1 VIQERITESRN
12 RVGKDVNRFH
22 KTETRTLVGDDCSL
36 KSSVFI
42 SKGERVKRKQIIFSP
57 AYVVHVTEQITKS
70 ELEWRGKRCN
80 QHIFTRRVERFTW
93 LCMPTVRINNS
104 RPNQNE
110 IKIKEVKELK

>member
-1 VIQERITESRN
+1 MIQERITESRN
-12 RVGKDVNRFH
+12 RVGKDVDLFD
-22 KTETRTLVGDDCSL
+22 KSETRILVGVDCSL

-70 ELEWRGKRCN
+70 ELEWMGKRCN

-104 RPNQNE
+104 RPNQKE
-110 IKIKEVKELK
+110 IKMKTCQRI